1 MNFSDPI
8 FRRLFFWVVA
18 CGAML
23 LVAWQVPALLAQA
36 AAPPKPGGPTT
47 MEETAAGRE
56 AGVKEAERRNTSAAA
71 KTAPDTDATAAAKP
85 VLPDINLWDLTK
97 AGGPLMWPIGFVS
110 IVALAFAVERIIALR
125 RHKVMPPE
133 LIVGLG
139 RLASQKG
146 GLDLRQAYR
155 LCQQFPSS
163 AAQVV
168 KSMLLKAGRP
178 HSEVEH
184 AVTEAKEREAN
195 NLYSNVRWQTLA
207 VSVAPM
213 LGLLGTIQGMIMAFF
228 VTANLPANANKT
240 QYLAQGIY
248 VALVTTFA
256 GLSVAIPAAI
266 VAHML
271 ENRIQKLFRELDEI
285 VMGIL
290 PQLER
295 FEGRLRVSKEQ
306 FDAVDVE
313 PVRPLPPDEPK
324 RKQPASTPP

>member
-1 MNFSDPI
+1 
-8 FRRLFFWVVA
+8 
-18 CGAML
+18 ML
-23 LVAWQVPALLAQA
+23 LVAWQMPALLAQA
-36 AAPPKPGGPTT
+36 AAPPKAEGPPT

-56 AGVKEAERRNTSAAA
+56 AGAKKAAEGLSADRKTTAEA
-71 KTAPDTDATAAAKP
+71 DATAASKP
-85 VLPDINLWDLTK
+85 VIRAINLWDLTK
-97 AGGPLMWPIGFVS
+97 AGGPLMIPIFFVS

-133 LIVGLG
+133 LIAGLG
-139 RLASQKG
+139 RLAGQKG

-155 LCQQFPSS
+155 LCQEFPSS

-168 KSMLLKAGRP
+168 KAMLLKAGRP

-184 AVTEAKEREAN
+184 AVSEAKEREAN
-195 NLYSNVRWQTLA
+195 SLYSNVRWQNLA

-228 VTANLPANANKT
+228 ITAHLPASANKT
-240 QYLAQGIY
+240 QHLAEGIY

-256 GLSVAIPAAI
+256 GLTVAIPAAI

-295 FEGRLRVSKEQ
+295 YEGRLRVTKEQ
-306 FDAVDVE
+306 FDAGELE
-313 PVRPLPPDEPK
+313 PVRPLPPEEPK
-324 RKQPASTPP
+324 RKQPVP